1 MGGTSTRKKEGR
13 GPGMPSGAFGRGGE
27 GTKKSSIKK
36 KKSMKEVYR
45 DKNQAIIKQ
54 KDIKQRTMSY
64 YGRHHRKLT
73 TKQCICMETGN

>member
-1 MGGTSTRKKEGR
+1 MGGTSKRKKEGR
-13 GPGMPSGAFGRGGE
+13 GTGQGPGTFGTGGE
-27 GTKKSSIKK
+27 GAKKQHEKI
-36 KKSMKEVYR
+36 SMKEVYM

-54 KDIKQRTMSY
+54 KDIKHRTMSY

>member
-1 MGGTSTRKKEGR
+1 
-13 GPGMPSGAFGRGGE
+13 
-27 GTKKSSIKK
+27 
-36 KKSMKEVYR
+36 MKEVYR